1 MSPGRPCRPALML
14 AGLIALCAALLPAAA
29 AAPPPHNVAIVDF
42 AFQPGDLAIRPGDVV
57 VWTNQDATSHTVTFD
72 SGPPDSG
79 AMGRGDTYQATFHT
93 IGVYSYVCR
102 FHSNMQ
108 GVIRVDYRA
117 FLPIVA
123 NNAGS

>member
-1 MSPGRPCRPALML
+1 ML
-14 AGLIALCAALLPAAA
+14 AGFIALCVALLPAAV
-29 AAPPPHNVAIVDF
+29 AAPPPHDVAIVDF

-57 VWTNQDATSHTVTFD
+57 VWTNQGATSHTVTFD

-79 AMGRGDTYQATFHT
+79 TLEPGHTYQATFNT